1 MIPILAET
9 QLPDPSGYAAMG
21 WVLAVLFALGGGL
34 LILKMLTTRTPSL
47 EEQFVTRKEFD
58 THVDDIKAK
67 LKSIEDKGE
76 ARVIRIYD
84 KIDDSADKTVDR
96 IIELIRSNRK

>member
-1 MIPILAET
+1 MIPPLAEIP
-9 QLPDPSGYAAMG
+9 LPDPNSYASMG

-34 LILKMLTTRTPSL
+34 LILKQLTTRTPSL

-58 THVDDIKAK
+58 AHVDQVTEK
-67 LKSIEDKGE
+67 LKTIEEKGE

-84 KIDDSADKTVDR
+84 KIDDSAAKTVDR